1 MVGVGLSQSTK
12 DSQRFQKQG
21 LCQELVSLEEEN
33 VKRIITT
40 ISTKELLWGQ
50 VGGMKILKVLK
61 QGVH

>member
-1 MVGVGLSQSTK
+1 MVNAGLSQSTE
-12 DSQRFQKQG
+12 DTQRFQKQG

-33 VKRIITT
+33 VRWIITAIGT
-40 ISTKELLWGQ
+40 EELLWGQ